1 MSQEPDGTKPS
12 AIDQLLKRAVEVRDD
27 EIRLLLLSCAYFF
40 FVLSAYYIL
49 RPLRD
54 EMGVAGGVR
63 NLQWLFT
70 GTLVVMLA
78 AHPPFAALVAKL
90 PRTRFVSLTYRFF
103 IVNLLI
109 FYALLQM
116 APDGYNIWIGR
127 AFFIWVSVFN
137 LFVISVFW
145 SFMADRWS
153 NPQGKRLFGFIALG
167 GTFGAIIGAAITVFL
182 VEIIGPVNLLLIS
195 IVLLEMGVQCVRR
208 LAQADERP
216 HAPTPEE
223 SGPQV
228 GGLPEKGLGPP
239 GPQYDQE
246 SAERPIGGGVLAGI
260 AQVARSPYLLGICAY
275 MLLYTIVATFLYFQ
289 QAEIV
294 DRHLVDDRAVRTA
307 FFAKIDLA
315 VNILAIFTQ
324 AFLTGRL
331 IRWLGVAVT
340 LTLLPAVCVIG
351 FTGLGFAPVIAVLIA
366 FQVLRRAGNYAVARP
381 TREVLYTVVTRE
393 QKYKSKNFIDTF
405 VYRGGDQIGAWSY
418 ALMGWLG
425 LGMAAI
431 AFVAAPIAGVWLMVG
446 FFLGRKQAELARE
459 QAPPPPPTV
468 PVAPAPVA
476 P

>member
-103 IVNLLI
+103 MVNLLI
-109 FYALLQM
+109 FFALLQM
-116 APDGYNIWIGR
+116 ASESYNIWIGR

-167 GTFGAIIGAAITVFL
+167 GTFGAIVGAAITVFL

-195 IVLLEMGVQCVRR
+195 IVLLEIGVQCVRR

-216 HAPTPEE
+216 HAPTPE
-223 SGPQV
+223 
-228 GGLPEKGLGPP
+228 
-239 GPQYDQE
+239 
-246 SAERPIGGGVLAGI
+246 PIGN
-260 AQVARSPYLLGICAY
+260 
-275 MLLYTIVATFLYFQ
+275 LYRNEKDKSNKTRFY
-289 QAEIV
+289 
-294 DRHLVDDRAVRTA
+294 
-307 FFAKIDLA
+307 
-315 VNILAIFTQ
+315 
-324 AFLTGRL
+324 
-331 IRWLGVAVT
+331 
-340 LTLLPAVCVIG
+340 
-351 FTGLGFAPVIAVLIA
+351 
-366 FQVLRRAGNYAVARP
+366 VLRALFRLNFAIASASASVLSAGNASTRANIASSMVPTASMRP
-381 TREVLYTVVTRE
+381 
-393 QKYKSKNFIDTF
+393 NFRASSAT
-405 VYRGGDQIGAWSY
+405 
-418 ALMGWLG
+418 
-425 LGMAAI
+425 
-431 AFVAAPIAGVWLMVG
+431 
-446 FFLGRKQAELARE
+446 
-459 QAPPPPPTV
+459 
-468 PVAPAPVA
+468 
-476 P
+476 